1 MSFRWSS
8 AVWTLACAMAIA
20 PPATAGLR
28 ARLRGSQSRHSSG
41 VSTRKRLHINDL
53 IAEPGT
59 VELDWG
65 GLYSYTT
72 GASTMPSAIKY
83 TPAGRSIV
91 WGQTE
96 YSVAFD
102 SVSSAISAG
111 GRATQFSDRLTFAA
125 TSVVYDSCHFDLAV
139 APQITALLRSDSGA
153 RAGGTAIAR
162 FAAGG
167 NDFGFTAG
175 WSGATSA
182 TDTNP
187 AGVWDFGGGFGR
199 PLRSKGVLN
208 RLTPHVNA
216 ILEKST
222 GFERTLAG
230 FAGIEYQVTKR
241 LAVDVS
247 GQRFGLSGGEP
258 DRQVLVGLTLNL
270 GKRN

>member
-1 MSFRWSS
+1 MF
-8 AVWTLACAMAIA
+8 A
-20 PPATAGLR
+20 PLATAGSR
-28 ARLRGSQSRHSSG
+28 ARGSQSHHASG
-41 VSTRKRLHINDL
+41 VSLRKRLHINDL

-72 GASTMPSAIKY
+72 GASSMPSAIKY
-83 TPAGRSIV
+83 TPSGRSV
-91 WGQTE
+91 MWGRTE

-102 SVSSAISAG
+102 SVSSAVSAG

-125 TSVVYDSCHFDLAV
+125 TSVVYDSCHFDVAF
-139 APQITALLRSDSGA
+139 APQITTLLRNDSGV
-153 RAGGTAIAR
+153 RLGGTAIAR
-162 FAAGG
+162 FAAGN
-167 NDFGFTAG
+167 NDFGVTAG
-175 WSGATSA
+175 WSAATSSS
-182 TDTNP
+182 DTNP

-199 PLRSKGVLN
+199 PLGTKGVLN
-208 RLTPHVNA
+208 RFTPHVNA

-230 FAGIEYQVTKR
+230 FAGIEYQMTKR

-258 DRQVLVGLTLNL
+258 DRQVLVGVTLNF
-270 GKRN
+270 GKLN